1 MKVNNFQYIQREMR
15 EMLNYFLIRATGIT
29 SINYK
34 IKKFS
39 FQKMEQCKT
48 NVSNYILCADN
59 KK

>member
-1 MKVNNFQYIQREMR
+1 
-15 EMLNYFLIRATGIT
+15 MLNYFLIRVTGIT

-59 KK
+59 KKWPGNIIPKIKEKC